1 MPVLDNLPST
11 RKLAAILS
19 ADIAGYSALMGADE
33 EGTVRKLREV
43 REAVLPLIARFGGR
57 VIDLAG
63 DGILAEFPS
72 AVRAVESAAAIQ
84 SRMQELNKESDPA
97 MAFRI
102 GVNMGDVIHD
112 GERLYGDGINIAAR
126 LQAIAEPGGICISNK
141 VHEEVCQRVELAF
154 EDMGDQH
161 LKNMPRPVRTFAC
174 VRMDGASRKQKPT
187 SWAPDQ
193 AVLKHTGFDKPSIAV
208 LPFDN
213 LGRDPELEYF
223 ADGLAEDIIIELS
236 RFREFAVIARNSSFF
251 YKGKP
256 LDVPEVARDLGVRY
270 VLEGSVRRTGKR
282 LRVTAQLVDARTRQH
297 IWAERYD
304 REQAD
309 VFDVQE
315 EVTRTVV
322 SSIAPQINLAE
333 IARSRRETTNLE
345 ARQLAW
351 RAEGMY
357 LQAINSGNADLMQ
370 QVIIACQEA
379 IAVGPESLPAYV
391 TLGMAHYV
399 CHLYRWGD
407 QPEGALGRAW
417 DVIERMMEIDAQD
430 ERTLTLRG
438 WIRFNRGE
446 HDGGLADMRRARE
459 VNPNFALAL
468 IRLAFAEAKA
478 GMAHDAIADARL
490 ALQLSPRDYW
500 IGTAHLALA
509 LAHFTLRDYP
519 ETMRWCESGIQVSH
533 RAPIRRALMIACC
546 AQTGALTRGQAEIA
560 VLKSFA
566 PDFLASVFSGDN
578 PVFIRTEDMKHL
590 LDALRS
596 AGVLNC

>member
-1 MPVLDNLPST
+1 
-11 RKLAAILS
+11 
-19 ADIAGYSALMGADE
+19 
-33 EGTVRKLREV
+33 
-43 REAVLPLIARFGGR
+43 
-57 VIDLAG
+57 
-63 DGILAEFPS
+63 
-72 AVRAVESAAAIQ
+72 
-84 SRMQELNKESDPA
+84 

-256 LDVPEVARDLGVRY
+256 LDVPKVARDLGVRY

-282 LRVTAQLVDARTRQH
+282 LRVTAQLVDAHTRQH

-357 LQAINSGNADLMQ
+357 LQANNSGNADLMQ

-379 IAVGPESLPAYV
+379 IAVGPEIASCLRDSGY
-391 TLGMAHYV
+391 
-399 CHLYRWGD
+399 
-407 QPEGALGRAW
+407 GALFVSPLPLGRSA
-417 DVIERMMEIDAQD
+417 R
-430 ERTLTLRG
+430 RG
-438 WIRFNRGE
+438 TRQSMGR
-446 HDGGLADMRRARE
+446 
-459 VNPNFALAL
+459 
-468 IRLAFAEAKA
+468 
-478 GMAHDAIADARL
+478 
-490 ALQLSPRDYW
+490 
-500 IGTAHLALA
+500 
-509 LAHFTLRDYP
+509 
-519 ETMRWCESGIQVSH
+519 H
-533 RAPIRRALMIACC
+533 RADDGDRRS
-546 AQTGALTRGQAEIA
+546 R
-560 VLKSFA
+560 
-566 PDFLASVFSGDN
+566 
-578 PVFIRTEDMKHL
+578 
-590 LDALRS
+590 
-596 AGVLNC
+596 